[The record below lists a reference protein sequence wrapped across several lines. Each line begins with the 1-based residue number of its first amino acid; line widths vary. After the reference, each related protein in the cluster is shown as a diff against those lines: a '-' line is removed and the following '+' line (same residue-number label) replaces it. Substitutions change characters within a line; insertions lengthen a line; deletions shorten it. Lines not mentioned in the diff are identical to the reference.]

1 MGRPVMAISSRVSLK
16 RIIHRIAGRDSVPPG
31 LRGSRYQLPADRGR
45 EQAVVLSRPEARTK
59 PAASHGG
66 FSRRPLSPEAGGALV
81 TSAAQPAAPSQQL
94 TMPLQK
100 VQREN
105 R

>member
-1 MGRPVMAISSRVSLK
+1 MDRAAELAEIEQTY
-16 RIIHRIAGRDSVPPG
+16 RIAGRDSVPPG
-31 LRGSRYQLPADRGR
+31 LRGSRYQLPADCGR
-45 EQAVVLSRPEARTK
+45 DQAVVLSRSEARTK

-100 VQREN
+100 VQRKN